1 MKVEGGDIQPKRRD
15 PPMQTTTN
23 AVILARVSS
32 KAQEDEGYSLDSQ
45 LKLLKNYCQTNK
57 LNIIREFKIAE
68 TASKDQRRSIFREM
82 LRYIA
87 RNKIYHLAVE
97 KTDRLTRNYRDA
109 IAIDDWLNK
118 DERRVL
124 HMVKEN
130 LQLHKESKSD
140 TKFMWNIYIAV
151 ANKYTNNLREEA
163 MKGWAEKLAQGWM
176 PSTPPPGY
184 MTVTENNKHIHAR
197 NPDTAPLM
205 ERVFEF
211 FSLEGN
217 TLKNTM
223 EFMATLGITTSRG
236 RPYVKSAV
244 HKILTNPFYVGT
256 IHFNGKDYPGA
267 QEPIISQELFDKVQ
281 EKMHQGKRGGLRK
294 HNPVFKGMIRCESC
308 GHVVTWQL
316 QKGRFYGACQRTT
329 EVCRSKKLLRE
340 DRLEKQ
346 VMQKMEQVQDSDG
359 KILAKIK
366 ASLCALDP
374 STVGAYREKAIESL
388 EKQIEHIEHMQDRL
402 YDDKLSGRISQHKYD
417 DKCQQF
423 ADNITEI
430 KRRLLRLH
438 EAQGLSRA
446 ERAAVVQHSK
456 SRIVQIYLRSA
467 PEQKRVI
474 LSVLFKSGGFI

>member
-1 MKVEGGDIQPKRRD
+1 MD
-15 PPMQTTTN
+15 QTNT
-23 AVILARVSS
+23 VILARVSS
-32 KAQEDEGYSLDSQ
+32 KVQEDEGYSLDSQ
-45 LKLLKNYCQTNK
+45 LKLLRGYCQNNK
-57 LNIIREFKIAE
+57 LTIIREFKIAE
-68 TASKDQRRSIFREM
+68 TASKDQRRNIFREM
-82 LRYIA
+82 LRYISKH
-87 RNKIYHLAVE
+87 KIYHLAVE

-130 LQLHKESKSD
+130 MQLHKESKSD

-151 ANKYTNNLREEA
+151 ANKYTNNLREEV

-184 MTVTENNKHIHAR
+184 MNVIENNKLIHAV

-211 FSLEGN
+211 FIVEGN
-217 TLKNTM
+217 TLKNTT
-223 EFMATLGITTSRG
+223 EYMATIGLTTSKG
-236 RPYVKSAV
+236 RPFVKSMV

-256 IHFNGKDYPGA
+256 IHFGGKDYPGA
-267 QEPIISQELFDKVQ
+267 QEPIISQELFQKVQ
-281 EKMHQGKRGGLRK
+281 NKMHQTKRGGIRK

-308 GHVVTWQL
+308 GRIVTWQL

-329 EVCRSKKLLRE
+329 ATCKAKKLLRE
-340 DRLEKQ
+340 DRLEQ
-346 VMQKMEQVQDSDG
+346 QCIARMEQIQDTDG

-374 STVGAYREKAIESL
+374 SRIGAYREKSIAEL
-388 EKQIEHIEHMQDRL
+388 EKQIEHIEHMKDRL
-402 YDDKLSGRISQHKYD
+402 YDDKLSGRISQYKYD
-417 DKCQQF
+417 EKYQQF
-423 ADNITEI
+423 CDNIAVI
-430 KRRLLRLH
+430 KKRLMKLH
-438 EAQGLSRA
+438 EAQGLSR
-446 ERAAVVQHSK
+446 EEKAAVKQHSK
-456 SRIVQIYLRSA
+456 SRIVQIYMRST

-474 LSVLFKSGGFI
+474 MTALFEPLYANGQAVSIRPLR